1 MSIDRSLR
9 AKSALM
15 RHRNVLSRAERV
27 EQLKKDEKW
36 AENDSVFGLP
46 KVAHRK
52 SHAGRKEKVEGEA
65 VAGAEAGVAGAAG
78 AVVAPAAD
86 AAKGGAKGA
95 PKGAPKAAAPAAKAP
110 AAKATDKKAEQK
122 KK

>member
-9 AKSALM
+9 VKSALM

-52 SHAGRKEKVEGEA
+52 SHAGRKEKVEVEA
-65 VAGAEAGVAGAAG
+65 VAGAEAGVAGAA
-78 AVVAPAAD
+78 AAPAVE
-86 AAKGGAKGA
+86 AAKGGV
-95 PKGAPKAAAPAAKAP
+95 KGAPKAAAPAAKAP
-110 AAKATDKKAEQK
+110 AAKAPEQKKAEQK

>member
-9 AKSALM
+9 VKSALE

-36 AENDSVFGLP
+36 AEDDSVFGLP

-52 SHAGRKEKVEGEA
+52 SHAGKKEKVEGEA
-65 VAGAEAGVAGAAG
+65 VAGAEAGVAGAA
-78 AVVAPAAD
+78 AAPAAD

-95 PKGAPKAAAPAAKAP
+95 PKAAAPAAKAS
-110 AAKATDKKAEQK
+110 AAKAGDKKAEQK

>member
-9 AKSALM
+9 VKSALE

-36 AENDSVFGLP
+36 AEDDSVFGLP

-52 SHAGRKEKVEGEA
+52 SHAGKKEKVEGEA
-65 VAGAEAGVAGAAG
+65 VAGAEAGVAGAA
-78 AVVAPAAD
+78 AAPAAD
-86 AAKGGAKGA
+86 AAKGGA
-95 PKGAPKAAAPAAKAP
+95 KGAPKAAAPAAKAP

>member
-9 AKSALM
+9 VKSALE

-36 AENDSVFGLP
+36 AEDDSVFGLP

-52 SHAGRKEKVEGEA
+52 SHAGKKEKVEGEA
-65 VAGAEAGVAGAAG
+65 VAGAEAGTVAATAVEAAKG
-78 AVVAPAAD
+78 
-86 AAKGGAKGA
+86 AAKGGT
-95 PKGAPKAAAPAAKAP
+95 KAAAPAAAKAP
-110 AAKATDKKAEQK
+110 AAKAPEQKKAEQK

>member
-9 AKSALM
+9 VKSALE

-36 AENDSVFGLP
+36 AEDDSVFGLP

-65 VAGAEAGVAGAAG
+65 VAGAEVVGAA
-78 AVVAPAAD
+78 AAPAVE
-86 AAKGGAKGA
+86 AAKGGVKGA
-95 PKGAPKAAAPAAKAP
+95 PKSAAPAAKAP
-110 AAKATDKKAEQK
+110 AAKAPDKKAEQK

>member
-9 AKSALM
+9 VKSALM

-36 AENDSVFGLP
+36 AEDDSVFGLP

-52 SHAGRKEKVEGEA
+52 SHAGRKEKVEVEA
-65 VAGAEAGVAGAAG
+65 VAGVEAG
-78 AVVAPAAD
+78 AVAAPAAD
-86 AAKGGAKGA
+86 AAKGGA
-95 PKGAPKAAAPAAKAP
+95 KGAPKAAAPAAKAP
-110 AAKATDKKAEQK
+110 AAKATEKKAEQK

>member
-1 MSIDRSLR
+1 MSIDRPLR
-9 AKSALM
+9 VKSALM

-36 AENDSVFGLP
+36 AEDDSVFGLP

-65 VAGAEAGVAGAAG
+65 VAGAEVAGAAG
-78 AVVAPAAD
+78 AAAAPAVE
-86 AAKGGAKGA
+86 AAKGGVKGA
-95 PKGAPKAAAPAAKAP
+95 PKSAASAAKAP
-110 AAKATDKKAEQK
+110 AAKTPDKKAEQK

>member
-9 AKSALM
+9 VKSALE

-36 AENDSVFGLP
+36 ADDDSVFGLP

-52 SHAGRKEKVEGEA
+52 SHAGKKEKVEGEA
-65 VAGAEAGVAGAAG
+65 VAGAEAGAVA
-78 AVVAPAAD
+78 APAVE
-86 AAKGGAKGA
+86 AAKGGV
-95 PKGAPKAAAPAAKAP
+95 KGAPKAAAPGAKAP
-110 AAKATDKKAEQK
+110 AAKATEKKAEPK

>member
-9 AKSALM
+9 VKSALM

-36 AENDSVFGLP
+36 AEDDSVFGLP

-65 VAGAEAGVAGAAG
+65 VAGAEVAGAA
-78 AVVAPAAD
+78 AAPAVE
-86 AAKGGAKGA
+86 AAKGGVKGA
-95 PKGAPKAAAPAAKAP
+95 PKSAAPAAKAP
-110 AAKATDKKAEQK
+110 AAKAPDKKAEQK

>member
-9 AKSALM
+9 VKSALV

-36 AENDSVFGLP
+36 AEDDSVFGLP

-65 VAGAEAGVAGAAG
+65 VAGAEAGVAGVAA
-78 AVVAPAAD
+78 APAVE
-86 AAKGGAKGA
+86 AAKGGVKGA
-95 PKGAPKAAAPAAKAP
+95 PKTAAPAAKA
-110 AAKATDKKAEQK
+110 TEKKAEPK

>member
-9 AKSALM
+9 VKSALV

-36 AENDSVFGLP
+36 AEDDSVFGLP

-52 SHAGRKEKVEGEA
+52 SHAGQKAKEAPAKEA
-65 VAGAEAGVAGAAG
+65 APEVAAG
-78 AVVAPAAD
+78 TGPAESEQ
-86 AAKGGAKGA
+86 
-95 PKGAPKAAAPAAKAP
+95 
-110 AAKATDKKAEQK
+110 KKAEKQDVGRAK
-122 KK
+122 MDRK